1 MGVVFGFDPPDGDN
15 RVLRLLPLDRT
26 RCGFDGGKMIS
37 TSGAYSL
44 EMTVPG
50 AQVACGGT
58 TAVVV
63 APTHRRQGV
72 LREMMRAHL
81 DDVKE
86 HGEPIAA
93 LWASDSAIYGRF
105 GYGCASICYD
115 IAIEPDH
122 ATLSRLAPQP
132 GRARMVDRAEALE
145 VVPPLYDR
153 LRMEIPGFFSRTPHW
168 WEDRSFR
175 DSESTGATTNLR
187 YGVVDGE
194 DGVAGFTSFRTKAH
208 WDEGHGSGKVIVQD
222 LFAVT
227 PEAWAGTWALVAN
240 QDLVARVESGLRPSW
255 DPIFDLLAG
264 TRRALTFRYDA
275 LWVRLMDVPA
285 ALTARSYSAPVD
297 VVLES
302 RRPHRRSHRL
312 VSAQRRPCRRRV
324 RADHPRAFGGARPR
338 GPQRRLHGTAPIPT
352 MGTSRPPRRSPRR
365 PRCVGRRLCLGPRAL
380 VPRALLS
387 AARGPVCR
395 RTLGLRTTQNVGRKT

>member
-1 MGVVFGFDPPDGDN
+1 MVVEIRAIRPDEFEEFRQTMGVVFGFDPPDGNN

-26 RCGFDGGKMIS
+26 RCGFDGGTMVS

-50 AQVACGGT
+50 GRVACGGT

-72 LREMMRAHL
+72 LRQMMRAHL

-93 LWASDSAIYGRF
+93 LWASDSGIYGRF

-115 IAIEPDH
+115 IEIEPDH

-132 GRARMVDRAEALE
+132 GQARMIDRAQALE

-153 LRMEIPGFFSRTPHW
+153 LRMETPGFFARSRQW
-168 WEDRSFR
+168 WEDRSFW
-175 DSESTGATTNLR
+175 DSESTSDTTKLR
-187 YGVVDGE
+187 FAVVDDE
-194 DGVAGFTSFRTKAH
+194 DGPTGFASFRTKSH
-208 WDEGHGSGKVIVQD
+208 WEEGHGSGKVIIQD
-222 LFAVT
+222 LFAAT
-227 PEAWAGTWALVAN
+227 PEAWAGIWSMVAN

-264 TRRALTFRYDA
+264 TRRALAFRYDA
-275 LWVRLMDVPA
+275 LWVRLMDIPA
-285 ALTARSYSAPVD
+285 ALTARSYSAPID
-297 VVLES
+297 VVLGIEDPIGDLTGS
-302 RRPHRRSHRL
+302 YRL
-312 VSAQRRPCRRRV
+312 
-324 RADHPRAFGGARPR
+324 RADLDGAEC
-338 GPQRRLHGTAPIPT
+338 APTDQEP
-352 MGTSRPPRRSPRR
+352 S
-365 PRCVGRRLCLGPRAL
+365 VQLDLED
-380 VPRALLS
+380 LS
-387 AARGPVCR
+387 AAYMGRSRFRQWARAGRLRGTDQALATMDAAFDWSPQPWCPE
-395 RTLGLRTTQNVGRKT
+395 LF

>member
-1 MGVVFGFDPPDGDN
+1 MATVIRAVRPDEFEELRRTMGVVFGFDPPDGDN
-15 RVLRLLPLDRT
+15 RVVRLLPLDRT

-145 VVPPLYDR
+145 VVPAP
-153 LRMEIPGFFSRTPHW
+153 
-168 WEDRSFR
+168 
-175 DSESTGATTNLR
+175 
-187 YGVVDGE
+187 V
-194 DGVAGFTSFRTKAH
+194 
-208 WDEGHGSGKVIVQD
+208 
-222 LFAVT
+222 
-227 PEAWAGTWALVAN
+227 
-240 QDLVARVESGLRPSW
+240 RPSSHG
-255 DPIFDLLAG
+255 DPRVLLQ
-264 TRRALTFRYDA
+264 D
-275 LWVRLMDVPA
+275 
-285 ALTARSYSAPVD
+285 
-297 VVLES
+297 
-302 RRPHRRSHRL
+302 
-312 VSAQRRPCRRRV
+312 
-324 RADHPRAFGGARPR
+324 
-338 GPQRRLHGTAPIPT
+338 
-352 MGTSRPPRRSPRR
+352 PPL
-365 PRCVGRRLCLGPRAL
+365 VGRPLLLGQRNH
-380 VPRALLS
+380 R
-387 AARGPVCR
+387 
-395 RTLGLRTTQNVGRKT
+395 

>member
-1 MGVVFGFDPPDGDN
+1 MATEIRAVRPDEFEEFRRTMGVVFGFDPPDGNN

-26 RCGFDGGKMIS
+26 RCGFDDGRMIS

-50 AQVACGGT
+50 SRVACGGT

-72 LREMMRAHL
+72 LRAMMRAHL

-105 GYGCASICYD
+105 GYGCASICHD
-115 IAIEPDH
+115 IEIEPDH
-122 ATLSRLAPQP
+122 ARLSRLAPP
-132 GRARMVDRAEALE
+132 PEPARMIDRAEALE
-145 VVPPLYDR
+145 IVPPLYDR
-153 LRMEIPGFFSRTPHW
+153 LRMEIPGFFARSPHW
-168 WEDRSFR
+168 WEDRSFW
-175 DSESTGATTNLR
+175 DSESTGSTTNLR
-187 YGVVDGE
+187 YAVVDGE
-194 DGVAGFTSFRTKAH
+194 DGPSGFASFRTKAH
-208 WDEGHGSGKVIVQD
+208 WDEGHGSGKVIIQD
-222 LFAVT
+222 LFAAT
-227 PEAWAGTWALVAN
+227 PEAWAGIWSMVAS

-297 VVLES
+297 VVVGVEDPLGDLSGSYLLQADRAGAECAPTTRDPSVVLDLE
-302 RRPHRRSHRL
+302 
-312 VSAQRRPCRRRV
+312 
-324 RADHPRAFGGARPR
+324 D
-338 GPQRRLHGTAPIPT
+338 
-352 MGTSRPPRRSPRR
+352 
-365 PRCVGRRLCLGPRAL
+365 
-380 VPRALLS
+380 LS
-387 AARGPVCR
+387 AAYMGRPRFR
-395 RTLGLRTTQNVGRKT
+395 RWARAGRLSGAPEALTAMDAAFAWDPEPWCPELF

>member
-1 MGVVFGFDPPDGDN
+1 MATEIRAIRPDEFEDFRRTMGLVFGFDPPNGNN

-37 TSGAYSL
+37 TSGAYGL
-44 EMTVPG
+44 QMTVPG
-50 AQVACGGT
+50 GEVACGGT

-115 IAIEPDH
+115 IEIEPDH

-132 GRARMVDRAEALE
+132 GMARMIDRAEALE
-145 VVPPLYDR
+145 LAPPLYDR
-153 LRMEIPGFFSRTPHW
+153 LRMEIPGFFARTPHW
-168 WEDRSFR
+168 WEDRSFW
-175 DSESTGATTNLR
+175 DSESAGDTTNLR
-187 YGVVDGE
+187 FAVVDGA
-194 DGVAGFTSFRTKAH
+194 DGAAGFASFRTKAH

-222 LFAVT
+222 LFAST
-227 PEAWAGTWALVAN
+227 PEAWAGIWALVAN
-240 QDLVARVESGLRPSW
+240 QDLVSRVECGLRPEW

-264 TRRALTFRYDA
+264 TRRALTLRYDA

-285 ALTARSYSAPVD
+285 ALTARSYAAPVD
-297 VVLES
+297 VVFGVADPIGDLTGS
-302 RRPHRRSHRL
+302 YL
-312 VSAQRRPCRRRV
+312 L
-324 RADHPRAFGGARPR
+324 RADLDGAEC
-338 GPQRRLHGTAPIPT
+338 APTTREPSV
-352 MGTSRPPRRSPRR
+352 M
-365 PRCVGRRLCLGPRAL
+365 LDLED
-380 VPRALLS
+380 LS
-387 AARGPVCR
+387 AAYM
-395 RTLGLRTTQNVGRKT
+395 GRSRFRQWARAGRLSGAPDALAALDSAFDWDPQPWCPELF

>member
-1 MGVVFGFDPPDGDN
+1 MATEIRAIRPDEFEDFRRTMGLVFGFDPPDGDN

-26 RCGFDGGKMIS
+26 RCGFDDGVMVS

-44 EMTVPG
+44 QMTVPG
-50 AQVACGGT
+50 GQVACGGT

-63 APTHRRQGV
+63 VPTHRRHGL

-86 HGEPIAA
+86 RGEPIAA

-105 GYGCASICYD
+105 GYGCASICHD
-115 IAIEPDH
+115 IEIEPDH
-122 ATLSRLAPQP
+122 ATFSRLAPQP
-132 GRARMVDRAEALE
+132 GQARIIDRAEALE

-153 LRMEIPGFFSRTPHW
+153 LRVEIPGFFARSPHW
-168 WEDRSFR
+168 WEDRSFW
-175 DSESTGATTNLR
+175 DSESAGATTNLR
-187 YGVVDGE
+187 FAVVEGDDGA
-194 DGVAGFTSFRTKAH
+194 AGFASFRTKSH

-222 LFAVT
+222 LFAET
-227 PEAWAGTWALVAN
+227 PEAWAGIWALVAN

-297 VVLES
+297 VVLGVEDPMGDLTGS
-302 RRPHRRSHRL
+302 YRL
-312 VSAQRRPCRRRV
+312 
-324 RADHPRAFGGARPR
+324 RADMDSAEC
-338 GPQRRLHGTAPIPT
+338 QPT
-352 MGTSRPPRRSPRR
+352 TDEPS
-365 PRCVGRRLCLGPRAL
+365 VLLDL
-380 VPRALLS
+380 EDLS
-387 AARGPVCR
+387 AAYMGRPRFRGWAR
-395 RTLGLRTTQNVGRKT
+395 AGRLSGAVDALAAMDAAFAWDPEPWCPELF